1 MQIKITVR
9 CHLIPLRIAIIKKS
23 IKQMPENAI
32 VTYFLSHN
40 KKDVAKPQG
49 YLWID
54 LIILGLVP
62 LTLDKISFKDNNIF
76 IL

>member
-1 MQIKITVR
+1 
-9 CHLIPLRIAIIKKS
+9 
-23 IKQMPENAI
+23 MPENAI

-62 LTLDKISFKDNNIF
+62 LTLDKIGFKDNNIF